1 MSTPQPQGP
10 FAAPWEAQVFALVV
24 SLKEAGLFTWSE
36 WTQALGRTIRP
47 EEGEQ
52 AADYGQWLVT
62 LEHLLAERGVADAP
76 SLETRT
82 AAWLRAA
89 HATPH
94 GQPILLENDPGVGV
108 PSPLPACGERE

>member
-1 MSTPQPQGP
+1 MSAPQPQGP

-24 SLKEAGLFTWSE
+24 SLQEAGLFTWGE
-36 WTQALGRTIRP
+36 WAQALGETIRP

-52 AADYGQWLVT
+52 AADYGRWLST
-62 LEHLLAERGVADAP
+62 LERLLAQRGVADAG
-76 SLETRT
+76 SVEART

-94 GQPILLENDPGVGV
+94 GQPIRLENDPGHHAH
-108 PSPLPACGERE
+108 PSLRA

>member
-1 MSTPQPQGP
+1 MTAPRPQGP

-24 SLKEAGLFTWSE
+24 SLQEAGLFSWGE
-36 WTQALGRTIRP
+36 WTAALGRVIRP

-52 AADYGQWLVT
+52 TADYGRWLET
-62 LEHLLAERGVADAP
+62 LERLLAERGVADGP
-76 SLETRT
+76 SLDERA

-94 GQPILLENDPGVGV
+94 GQPIVLANDPQNR
-108 PSPLPACGERE
+108 A